1 VTPVGPD
8 QEPTGAQAV
17 RRVLHERALALAR
30 RAAPPPAAH
39 TLLEVLEFRLAS
51 ERYAVE
57 TRHVREVHPLR
68 SLTPLPCAP
77 AFVRGIVNVRG
88 HITAVLDI
96 KRFFDLPEEG
106 ITDLH
111 RVVLVQGQ
119 GMEVGLLADA
129 IVGVHSIP
137 LSDLQEQLPHLT
149 GIRADYLK
157 GVTAQGLVVLDAQ
170 RLLQD
175 PKIIVEEEVQP

>member
-1 VTPVGPD
+1 MTTADDGPTAAGMVE
-8 QEPTGAQAV
+8 Q
-17 RRVLHERALALAR
+17 VLHARALALAR
-30 RAAPPPAAH
+30 RPVVPPAPDM
-39 TLLEVLEFRLAS
+39 LIELLEFRLAH

-88 HITAVLDI
+88 RVTAVLDV
-96 KRFFDLPEEG
+96 KRFFELPEIG
-106 ITDLH
+106 LTDLH
-111 RVVLVQGQ
+111 RVVLIQGN

-129 IVGVHSIP
+129 IIGVHAIA
-137 LSDLQEQLPHLT
+137 LQDLQDQLPTLT

-157 GVTAQGLVVLDAQ
+157 GVTAQGLVVLDAL
-170 RLLQD
+170 RLLED
-175 PKIIVEEEVQP
+175 PRIIVQEDVQS

>member
-1 VTPVGPD
+1 MSG
-8 QEPTGAQAV
+8 TGTDSPGEDRIKAI
-17 RRVLHERALALAR
+17 LHERALALAR
-30 RAAPPPAAH
+30 RPQEPAAAD
-39 TLLEVLEFRLAS
+39 TLVEVLEFRLAH

-57 TRHVREVHPLR
+57 TLHVREVHPLR
-68 SLTPLPCAP
+68 NLTPLPCAP

-88 HITAVLDI
+88 RITAVIDI
-96 KRFFDLPEEG
+96 KRFFELPETG

-111 RVVLVQGQ
+111 RVVLVQGN

-137 LSDLQEQLPHLT
+137 LRDLAEQLPNLT

-157 GVTAQGLVVLDAQ
+157 GVTAQGLVVLDAP
-170 RLLQD
+170 RLLED
-175 PKIIVEEEVQP
+175 PRIIVEEEVQP

>member
-1 VTPVGPD
+1 MVTGHDGPAAGTVE
-8 QEPTGAQAV
+8 Q
-17 RRVLHERALALAR
+17 VLRARALALAR
-30 RAAPPPAAH
+30 RPVEPPAAD
-39 TLLEVLEFRLAS
+39 TLIELLEFRLAH

-88 HITAVLDI
+88 RITAVLDI
-96 KRFFDLPEEG
+96 KRFFELPEIG
-106 ITDLH
+106 LTDLH
-111 RVVLVQGQ
+111 RVVLIQGH
-119 GMEVGLLADA
+119 GMEIGLLADA
-129 IVGVHSIP
+129 IVGVRAIAAQ
-137 LSDLQEQLPHLT
+137 DLQDQLPTLT

-157 GVTAQGLVVLDAQ
+157 GVTAQGLVVLDVP

-175 PKIIVEEEVQP
+175 PRILIEEEVQP

>member
-1 VTPVGPD
+1 MTHAPADP
-8 QEPTGAQAV
+8 PGADRV
-17 RRVLHERALALAR
+17 REILHERAMVLAQR
-30 RAAPPPAAH
+30 PEEPAAAD
-39 TLLEVLEFRLAS
+39 TLIEVLEFRLAH

-77 AFVRGIVNVRG
+77 SFVRGIVNMRG
-88 HITAVLDI
+88 RITAVLDI
-96 KRFFDLPEEG
+96 KRFFELPETG

-111 RVVLVQGQ
+111 RVVLVQGH

-129 IVGVHSIP
+129 IVGVHSIA
-137 LSDLQEQLPHLT
+137 LEDVAGQLPNLT

-157 GVTAQGLVVLDAQ
+157 GVTAQGLVVLDAL
-170 RLLQD
+170 RLLED
-175 PKIIVEEEVQP
+175 PRIIVEEEVQP